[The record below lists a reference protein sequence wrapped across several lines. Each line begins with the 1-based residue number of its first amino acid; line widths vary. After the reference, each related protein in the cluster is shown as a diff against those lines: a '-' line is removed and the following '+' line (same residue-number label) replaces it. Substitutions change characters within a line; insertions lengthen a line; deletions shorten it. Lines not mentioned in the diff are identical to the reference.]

1 VRKHASIIS
10 EPSLGKVSS
19 ERIANQRDCGGQIAE
34 HQLCADADDAE
45 ARAAELQITA
55 GVRAALARVDGAI
68 DFNDELDGGSEEVS
82 DEADKRDLAAKR
94 DAELARVDGGPEE
107 RFRRC
112 GLRAMLT
119 SEDLKARLSLEICRR
134 TRTRVSLQRRQR
146 AGRSPQAQAA

>member
-1 VRKHASIIS
+1 VSIIS

-82 DEADKRDLAAKR
+82 DESGDWHLAAER
-94 DAELARVDGGPEE
+94 NAELRSLERGPEK
-107 RFRRC
+107 RFRF
-112 GLRAMLT
+112 GLAAAMMT
-119 SEDLKARLSLEICRR
+119 SEELETTSGNAFLLPFGWSLFRRASRRLLAKRWP
-134 TRTRVSLQRRQR
+134 L
-146 AGRSPQAQAA
+146 